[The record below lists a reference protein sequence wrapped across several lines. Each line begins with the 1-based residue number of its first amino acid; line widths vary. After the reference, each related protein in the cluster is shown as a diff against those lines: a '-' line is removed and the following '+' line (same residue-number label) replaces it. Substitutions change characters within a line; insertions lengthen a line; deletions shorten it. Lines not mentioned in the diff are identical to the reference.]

1 MTPKA
6 GFIRGQTDNSNFI
19 KIKTI
24 CSAKD
29 LVKRM
34 KTQATDPEETF
45 ANHIQA
51 KELES
56 IIHKEPSLL
65 HNECY
70 MIMIVERQ
78 MIDMIDRQIDNR

>member
-24 CSAKD
+24 CSAKE

-34 KTQATDPEETF
+34 KPQATDREETF
-45 ANHIQA
+45 ANHIHA
-51 KELES
+51 KELVS
-56 IIHKEPSLL
+56 IIHKEPSPL
-65 HNECY
+65 HNKCY
-70 MIMIVERQ
+70 MMMIVERQ
-78 MIDMIDRQIDNR
+78 MIHMIDRQAYR